1 MRRGMGDG
9 GVISEVRGGGGG
21 GVGSGEGVGGG
32 DEDEDED
39 GDEQEGA
46 GQGLGVAVQAN
57 LQDQDRQCRT
67 TIPPLPSR
75 QSRTG
80 HESSRNPRGYP
91 WHHGTGVCKYGYTI
105 HW

>member
-21 GVGSGEGVGGG
+21 DVGRGEGVGGG
-32 DEDEDED
+32 DEDEDKD
-39 GDEQEGA
+39 GDEQGA
-46 GQGLGVAVQAN
+46 GQGLGVVVHAN

-67 TIPPLPSR
+67 TSPPLPSR

>member
-39 GDEQEGA
+39 GDEQECA
-46 GQGLGVAVQAN
+46 GHIMVLT
-57 LQDQDRQCRT
+57 LR
-67 TIPPLPSR
+67 
-75 QSRTG
+75 
-80 HESSRNPRGYP
+80 Y
-91 WHHGTGVCKYGYTI
+91 
-105 HW
+105 